1 MERRATEEGREED
14 ARDVSDSEA
23 FETKKNA
30 ENKATPHERKRRG
43 TWRRCCD
50 GNK

>member
-14 ARDVSDSEA
+14 ARDVSDSDSDSVNVSDSEA

-30 ENKATPHERKRRG
+30 ENKATPH
-43 TWRRCCD
+43 
-50 GNK
+50 